1 MRFLKEINLY
11 NLIKVVVILFISP
24 IKIIL
29 VVLMKTTKKINNSLS
44 KMFIYLITNKD

>member
-1 MRFLKEINLY
+1 MKFLKEISLY

-29 VVLMKTTKKINNSLS
+29 FILVKTTKKINNSLA
-44 KMFIYLITNKD
+44 KVFIYLYKK

>member
-1 MRFLKEINLY
+1 MKFLKEINLY

-29 VVLMKTTKKINNSLS
+29 VVLMKTTKKINNILA
-44 KMFIYLITNKD
+44 KVFIYLSKI